1 MQAVSNTPHKSAAT
15 TMAELMT
22 SASKDGQQVESQV
35 MLAFLQTN
43 ERVLQTNER
52 GLAEYLSHVQTE
64 EAHEHELNNILV
76 QAVSNTPQKSAAT
89 TMAELM
95 TSASKDRQQ
104 VESQAMLAFLQT
116 NERVLQTNERGLA
129 EYLSQ
134 VQTPSRSS
142 SISFVSDLTKKNH

>member
-35 MLAFLQTN
+35 MLAF
-43 ERVLQTNER
+43 LQTNER